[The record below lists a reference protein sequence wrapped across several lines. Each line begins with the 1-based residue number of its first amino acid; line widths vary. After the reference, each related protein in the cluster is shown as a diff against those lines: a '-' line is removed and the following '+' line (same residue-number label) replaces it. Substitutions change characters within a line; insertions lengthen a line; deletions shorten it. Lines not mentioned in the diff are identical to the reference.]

1 MSRSLFARLNRKY
14 GPRVDG
20 ATRREFLMTTLAA
33 SAGLLL
39 SRDLV
44 LAQAAGTPAKKVN
57 KSVAVIG
64 AGFAGLAAA
73 HELLAA
79 GYDVSVIEARDRL
92 GGRVLSF
99 ADLVPGKNVE
109 GGGELIGSNHP
120 MWVAYAQQFGLEFL
134 DVTESEDA
142 APIYIDGKRL
152 SEDEEEKLWEEMDK
166 VLQRMNADAAKVDA
180 DQPWLTPDAAALD
193 KRTCADWINAQKDV
207 SDLCRKGCWVQQ
219 AADNGQDPARQSYLG
234 NLTQIKGGGVE
245 AYWTESE
252 VYRCKGGNQQLATL
266 LAEKIGKD
274 RIILGLPVS
283 AIEARGRDNK
293 MVVTCRDGRTIE
305 VDDVVLAVP
314 PSTWKKIRF
323 NPGLPGI
330 LDPQMGVNVKY
341 LAGLKKRFW
350 KDLSLAP
357 DSLTDDFLSMTWEG
371 TDGQEG
377 DEGASLNCF
386 SGGPA
391 AAKAL
396 AMSKAERDR
405 AYADMLNKIYA
416 GYNDNV
422 AKTRFMDWP
431 NDQWT
436 MAGYSFPAPG
446 QVTTVGPILHKGIGR
461 LHFAGEHASYKFV
474 GYMEGALNSGASLAQ
489 RIAKRDG
496 IIRQLPTPKPVSKP
510 DAEATTK
517 ATESAKPLK
526 EAPEKQEEKR
536 EKEPAL
542 VK

>member
-20 ATRREFLMTTLAA
+20 ATRREFLKASLAA

-39 SRDLV
+39 SRDLL
-44 LAQAAGTPAKKVN
+44 LAGAPPAKKTS
-57 KSVAVIG
+57 KSIAVIG
-64 AGFAGLAAA
+64 AGFAGLACA

-79 GYDVSVIEARDRL
+79 GYDVSVIEARERL

-99 ADLVPGKNVE
+99 SDLVPGKNVE

-120 MWVAYAQQFGLEFL
+120 MWVAYAQQFGLEWL

-152 SEDEEEKLWEEMDK
+152 SEEEEEKLWEEMDK
-166 VLQRMNADAAKVDA
+166 VLQRMNADAQNIDP
-180 DQPWLTPDAAALD
+180 DQPWLSPNAAALD
-193 KRTCADWINAQKDV
+193 RRTSADWINDQKDV
-207 SDLCRKGCWVQQ
+207 SELCRKGCWIMQ

-234 NLTQIKGGGVE
+234 NLAQIKGGGVE

-252 VYRCKGGNQQLATL
+252 VYRCKGGNQQLAMR
-266 LAEKIGKD
+266 LAEKIGKE
-274 RIILGLPVS
+274 RIILGLPVN
-283 AIEARGRDNK
+283 AIDARGRDDK
-293 MVVTCRDGRTIE
+293 MVVTARDGRTIE

-314 PSTWKKIRF
+314 PSTCKKIRF
-323 NPGLPGI
+323 NPSLPAV

-341 LAGLKKRFW
+341 LAAVKKRFW
-350 KDLSLAP
+350 QDIELAP
-357 DSLTDDFLSMTWEG
+357 DCLTDTFLSMTWEG
-371 TDGQEG
+371 TDSQQGE
-377 DEGASLNCF
+377 EGASLNCF

-391 AAKAL
+391 AAQAL
-396 AMSKAERDR
+396 ALPKAERDR
-405 AYADMLNKIYA
+405 AYAELLNKIYQ

-422 AKTRFMDWP
+422 TKTRFMDWP
-431 NDQWT
+431 NDPWT
-436 MAGYSFPAPG
+436 QAGYSFPAPG

-474 GYMEGALNSGASLAQ
+474 GYMEGALNSGATVAR

-496 IIRQLPTPKPVSKP
+496 IEIKTPSTAPTGTTQRRET
-510 DAEATTK
+510 AATTK
-517 ATESAKPLK
+517 PASMPKP
-526 EAPEKQEEKR
+526 A
-536 EKEPAL
+536 PAL

>member
-20 ATRREFLMTTLAA
+20 ATRRDFLKATLAA

-39 SRDLV
+39 SRDL
-44 LAQAAGTPAKKVN
+44 LWAGAPPTKKVN
-57 KSVAVIG
+57 KSIAVIG
-64 AGFAGLAAA
+64 AGFAGLACA

-79 GYDVSVIEARDRL
+79 GYDVSVIEARERL

-99 ADLVPGKNVE
+99 SDLVPGKNVE

-120 MWVAYAQQFGLEFL
+120 MWVAYAEQFGLEWL

-152 SEDEEEKLWEEMDK
+152 SEEEEEKLWEEMDK
-166 VLQRMNADAAKVDA
+166 VLQRMNADAEKIDA
-180 DQPWLTPDAAALD
+180 DQPWLSPNAAALD
-193 KRTCADWINAQKDV
+193 KKTGADWINEQKDV
-207 SDLCRKGCWVQQ
+207 SELCRKGCWIMQ

-245 AYWTESE
+245 KYWTESE
-252 VYRCKGGNQQLATL
+252 VYRCKGGNQQLAMM

-274 RIILGLPVS
+274 RIILGLPVNS
-283 AIEARGRDNK
+283 IEARGRDK
-293 MVVTCRDGRTIE
+293 MVITARDGRTIE
-305 VDDVVLAVP
+305 VDDVVLAAP

-323 NPGLPGI
+323 NPGLPST

-350 KDLSLAP
+350 KDLKLAP
-357 DSLTDDFLSMTWEG
+357 DCLTDDFLSMTWEG
-371 TDGQEG
+371 TDSQEG
-377 DEGASLNCF
+377 EEGASLNCF

-396 AMSKAERDR
+396 AMPKAERER
-405 AYADMLNKIYA
+405 AYAEMLNKIYN
-416 GYNDNV
+416 GYNENV
-422 AKTRFMDWP
+422 TKTRFMDWP
-431 NDQWT
+431 NDPWT
-436 MAGYSFPAPG
+436 QAGYSFPAPG
-446 QVTTVGPILHKGIGR
+446 QVTTVGPILHKGIGH

-474 GYMEGALNSGASLAQ
+474 GYMEGALNSGATVAQ

-496 IIRQLPTPKPVSKP
+496 IVIKMPSTAPTGTTQRAEKEEAGAASKPTSMPKP
-510 DAEATTK
+510 A
-517 ATESAKPLK
+517 
-526 EAPEKQEEKR
+526 
-536 EKEPAL
+536 PAL

>member
-20 ATRREFLMTTLAA
+20 ATRRDFLKATLAA

-39 SRDLV
+39 SRDLIW
-44 LAQAAGTPAKKVN
+44 AADAPAGAPRKKIN
-57 KSVAVIG
+57 KSIAIIG
-64 AGFAGLAAA
+64 AGLAGLACA

-79 GYDVSVIEARDRL
+79 GYDVSVIEARERL

-99 ADLVPGKNVE
+99 SDLVPGKNVE

-166 VLQRMNADAAKVDA
+166 VLQRMNADAEKVDA
-180 DQPWLTPDAAALD
+180 DQPWLSPNAAALD
-193 KRTCADWINAQKDV
+193 KKSGNDWINEQKDV

-219 AADNGQDPARQSYLG
+219 AADNGQDPAKQSYLG
-234 NLTQIKGGGVE
+234 NLTQIKGGGVDK
-245 AYWTESE
+245 YWTESE
-252 VYRCKGGNQQLATL
+252 VYRCKGGNQQLAMA

-274 RIILGLPVS
+274 RIILGLPVNS
-283 AIEARGRDNK
+283 IDARRDK
-293 MVVTCRDGRTIE
+293 LTLTCRDGRTIE
-305 VDDVVLAVP
+305 VDDVVLAAP
-314 PSTWKKIRF
+314 PTTWKKIRF
-323 NPGLPGI
+323 SGLPQ
-330 LDPQMGVNVKY
+330 LPDPQMGVNVKY

-350 KDLSLAP
+350 KDLKLAP

-371 TDGQEG
+371 TDSQEG
-377 DEGASLNCF
+377 EEGASLNCF

-396 AMSKAERDR
+396 AMSKEERER
-405 AYADMLNKIYA
+405 AYPEMLNKIYN

-422 AKTRFMDWP
+422 VKTRFMDWP
-431 NDQWT
+431 NDPWT
-436 MAGYSFPAPG
+436 QAGYSFPAPG
-446 QVTTVGPILHKGIGR
+446 QVTTVGPVLYKGLGR

-496 IIRQLPTPKPVSKP
+496 IVIKMPTSAPV
-510 DAEATTK
+510 ATTK
-517 ATESAKPLK
+517 ESEAETKPASK
-526 EAPEKQEEKR
+526 PASMPTPA
-536 EKEPAL
+536 PAL
-542 VK
+542 IK

>member
-1 MSRSLFARLNRKY
+1 MSRSLFARLNQKY

-20 ATRREFLMTTLAA
+20 ATRRDFLKATLAA
-33 SAGLLL
+33 SAGMLL
-39 SRDLV
+39 SRDLL
-44 LAQAAGTPAKKVN
+44 LAGAPPAKKVN

-64 AGFAGLAAA
+64 AGFAGLACAY
-73 HELLAA
+73 ELLAA
-79 GYDVSVIEARDRL
+79 GYDVSVIEARERL

-120 MWVAYAQQFGLEFL
+120 MWVSYAQQFGLEWL

-152 SEDEEEKLWEEMDK
+152 GEDEEEKLWEEMDK
-166 VLQRMNADAAKVDA
+166 VLQRMNADAANIDA
-180 DQPWLTPDAAALD
+180 DQPWLSPNAAALD
-193 KRTCADWINAQKDV
+193 KRTCADWINAQQDV
-207 SDLCRKGCWVQQ
+207 SELCRKGCWIMQ

-234 NLTQIKGGGVE
+234 NLAQIRGGGVE

-252 VYRCKGGNQQLATL
+252 VYRCKGGNQQLAMV

-274 RIILGLPVS
+274 RIILGLPLS
-283 AIEARGRDNK
+283 AIDARREK
-293 MVVTCRDGRTIE
+293 MVLTARDGRTIE
-305 VDDVVLAVP
+305 VDDVVLTAP

-323 NPGLPGI
+323 NPALPGI

-341 LAGLKKRFW
+341 LAAVKKRFW
-350 KDLSLAP
+350 KDLKLAP
-357 DSLTDDFLSMTWEG
+357 DCLTDDFLSMTWEG
-371 TDGQEG
+371 TDAQEG
-377 DEGASLNCF
+377 EEGASLNCF

-396 AMSKAERDR
+396 AMPKAERER
-405 AYADMLNKIYA
+405 AYADMLNKIYN
-416 GYNDNV
+416 GYSDNV
-422 AKTRFMDWP
+422 TKTRFMDWP
-431 NDQWT
+431 NDPWT
-436 MAGYSFPAPG
+436 LAGYSFPAPG

-474 GYMEGALNSGASLAQ
+474 GYMEGALNSGASVAR

-496 IIRQLPTPKPVSKP
+496 IEIKEPSTAPTGTTQRGTGAGEPAAATKPASMPKP
-510 DAEATTK
+510 A
-517 ATESAKPLK
+517 
-526 EAPEKQEEKR
+526 
-536 EKEPAL
+536 PAL